1 MLIKDAVYVYRL
13 VGGDRLSWHGRY
25 HAHGPQEYEFHYFVE
40 GQGAFLLNRSKLSV
54 EGGRLFLPRPR
65 EFHSILPEAVAKPIS
80 YYAILIEPDPEDNAD
95 AEAVALLD
103 RANAASPRSRSIEPR
118 DRFLI
123 EELYHLSR
131 AADEGRRRSAAYLVL
146 SLIHRWYGGSDLGE
160 TTQAGSNAHVERALV
175 LMERS
180 IRDKLGTAELA
191 DALGVSEEH
200 FIRLFRKELGM
211 SPFQYFTRLKA
222 EAASSFLAS
231 TRLSVAAVAEH
242 FGFENPFHFSRV
254 FKKCTGLSP
263 LEYRK
268 TYTQAAEFAGGKG
281 ASQAEAK
288 AAAQAA
294 TATKA
299 GCAED

>member
-1 MLIKDAVYVYRL
+1 MRIKDAVYVYRL

-25 HAHGPQEYEFHYFVE
+25 HAHGPLEYEFHYFVE
-40 GQGAFLLNRSKLSV
+40 GQGAFLLNRSKLAV
-54 EGGRLFLPRPR
+54 EGGRLFLTRPR

-80 YYAILIEPDPEDNAD
+80 YYAILIEPDPEDSADSEALALLERGDAD
-95 AEAVALLD
+95 A
-103 RANAASPRSRSIEPR
+103 PRSRSIEPR

-146 SLIHRWYGGSDLGE
+146 SLIHRWYGGSALAALAE
-160 TTQAGSNAHVERALV
+160 SGSNAYVERALV

-180 IRDKLGTAELA
+180 IREKLGTAELA

-231 TRLSVAAVAEH
+231 TRLPVSAVAEH

-263 LEYRK
+263 QEYRK

-281 ASQAEAK
+281 AAQ
-288 AAAQAA
+288 AAAQTAA
-294 TATKA
+294 EEASRN
-299 GCAED
+299 GCAEN